1 MIHSSPL
8 ITKYMKK
15 EIHPEYYEDAKITCA
30 CGETYEVGSTKEK
43 ISVELCANCHPFYT
57 GKQKIVDSGRRVE
70 RFEKLRKRHEEIAEE
85 KGGEPEAEQIDENAE
100 EKTEEET
107 SEDSSGRKSNEEI
120 LKKMKDT
127 INTSDE

>member
-1 MIHSSPL
+1 
-8 ITKYMKK
+8 MKK
-15 EIHPEYYEDAKITCA
+15 EIHPEYYENAKITCA

-85 KGGEPEAEQIDENAE
+85 KGGDAETEAEPESENAK
-100 EKTEEET
+100 EKAEEET
-107 SEDSSGRKSNEEI
+107 SKDSGGRKSNEEI